1 MKITMIGT
9 LPPQKGISFYC
20 ADLLESLKKKNS
32 IKIEFIG
39 FKKLYPAFLYKGGE
53 KIDDPHSNINISD
66 ERILNIL
73 TYYNPFSWF
82 WAGISA
88 KGTIIH
94 AQWWSH
100 VLAPIYFVIL
110 VVCKLRGKIIII
122 TVHNVLPHE
131 KNMINNLLNKSI
143 FFLSDYFV
151 VHTEDNKQK
160 LLLNNIPDKSI
171 FVIPLGASNKKI
183 ISKIEA
189 KNYFKIDQN
198 HKVILFFGNIRN
210 YKGLDTLLE
219 ALGTINR
226 NDISLLIGGSLWKNN
241 WDLYESIIK
250 KYNLEKN
257 IIKKL
262 EFIQPSE
269 VGYFFSACD
278 IVVCPYSYFD
288 SQSGVASLALSY
300 KKPLIVTNVG
310 GLPDFVKDSR
320 FIINPN
326 DPLSLRNMILL
337 AIDDNEILR
346 KLEMESAELSEKYS
360 WDNIAER
367 TIEMYKQILDY

>member
-160 LLLNNIPDKSI
+160 LLLNNIPDNRFLLS
-171 FVIPLGASNKKI
+171 PLL
-183 ISKIEA
+183 
-189 KNYFKIDQN
+189 
-198 HKVILFFGNIRN
+198 HR
-210 YKGLDTLLE
+210 
-219 ALGTINR
+219 
-226 NDISLLIGGSLWKNN
+226 
-241 WDLYESIIK
+241 IK
-250 KYNLEKN
+250 
-257 IIKKL
+257 
-262 EFIQPSE
+262 
-269 VGYFFSACD
+269 
-278 IVVCPYSYFD
+278 
-288 SQSGVASLALSY
+288 
-300 KKPLIVTNVG
+300 
-310 GLPDFVKDSR
+310 R
-320 FIINPN
+320 
-326 DPLSLRNMILL
+326 
-337 AIDDNEILR
+337 
-346 KLEMESAELSEKYS
+346 
-360 WDNIAER
+360 
-367 TIEMYKQILDY
+367 

>member
-1 MKITMIGT
+1 
-9 LPPQKGISFYC
+9 
-20 ADLLESLKKKNS
+20 
-32 IKIEFIG
+32 
-39 FKKLYPAFLYKGGE
+39 
-53 KIDDPHSNINISD
+53 
-66 ERILNIL
+66 
-73 TYYNPFSWF
+73 
-82 WAGISA
+82 
-88 KGTIIH
+88 
-94 AQWWSH
+94 
-100 VLAPIYFVIL
+100 
-110 VVCKLRGKIIII
+110 
-122 TVHNVLPHE
+122 
-131 KNMINNLLNKSI
+131 MINNLLNKSI